1 MALVN
6 KCVVTEPSSFEEA
19 VEDPAWVDAMV
30 EEYDSI
36 VRNSAW
42 EIVPR
47 LEGKSVVGSRWIYK
61 VKYATDGSVEKY
73 KARFVA

>member
-1 MALVN
+1 MS
-6 KCVVTEPSSFEEA
+6 KCVVIEPSSFEEA
-19 VEDPAWVDAMV
+19 VEDSEWVDAMA

-61 VKYATDGSVEKY
+61 VK
-73 KARFVA
+73 